1 MVRPAQGAK
10 VIAIVS
16 AAAGFRYHMVD
27 RLSLSGDAFVK
38 TVETHIAIA
47 FQYPL
52 ANVLPSRAVATLVAG
67 LPGLV

>member
-10 VIAIVS
+10 VVAIVS

-27 RLSLSGDAFVK
+27 RLSLASDAFVK

-52 ANVLPSRAVATLVAG
+52 AIILPSRAIATLVAC
-67 LPGLV
+67 LPGLI